1 MKAKFKGSGVALVTP
16 FNQLGEVDYEVLA
29 KLLEFKISNSTDAII
44 VNGTTAESATLSYEE
59 QLSVIDFVV
68 KTVSGRIPV
77 IAGTGSNN
85 TAHMVKL
92 SLEAEK
98 LGVDGL
104 LCVTPYY
111 LKTTQEGLYQHF
123 LAVHDA
129 VSIPII
135 LYNVPG
141 RTNMNLS
148 PETTQSLSLLPKIIG
163 LKDASGDLKQTQMVI
178 DLCGPDF
185 AIYSGNDDLI
195 KEVVEM
201 GGLGVI
207 SVLANIL
214 PKETHLIA
222 SGTDFSLQSKYLPL
236 INLLFDEP
244 SPIPVKR
251 ALQLM
256 HYGSMHVRLPL
267 VNCTDSLTVLLEA
280 EMKEVELL

>member
-16 FNQLGEVDYEVLA
+16 FDSKGHIDYAVLSQLI
-29 KLLEFKISNSTDAII
+29 EFQINEKTDAIV

-59 QLSVIDFVV
+59 QCDLIDFVV
-68 KTVSGRIPV
+68 RAVSGRVPV

-111 LKTTQEGLYQHF
+111 LKTTQEGLYRHF

-141 RTNMNLS
+141 RTNMNLL
-148 PETTQSLSLLPKIIG
+148 PETTLRLSLLPKIIG
-163 LKDASGDLKQTQMVI
+163 LKDASGDLEQTQAVI

-185 AIYSGNDDLI
+185 AIYSGNDDMI
-195 KEVVEM
+195 QDVVEM

-222 SGTDFSLQSKYLPL
+222 SGLDFSFQTKYLPL
-236 INLLFDEP
+236 IDLLFAEP

-251 ALQLM
+251 ALSLM
-256 HYGSMHVRLPL
+256 HFESMHVRLPL
-267 VNCTDSLTVLLEA
+267 VACTDALSVLLEE
-280 EMKEVELL
+280 EMRRVEIL

>member
-16 FNQLGEVDYEVLA
+16 FDSKGAVDYDVLGN
-29 KLLEFKISNSTDAII
+29 LIEFQIENDTDAIV

-59 QLSVIDFVV
+59 QCEVIHFVV

-92 SLEAEK
+92 SLEAER

-141 RTNMNLS
+141 RTNMNLL

-163 LKDASGDLKQTQMVI
+163 LKDASGDLAQTQEVI
-178 DLCGPDF
+178 DLCGPEF
-185 AIYSGNDDLI
+185 AIYSGNDDMI
-195 KEVVEM
+195 KEVIEM
-201 GGLGVI
+201 GGMGVI

-222 SGTDFSLQSKYLPL
+222 RGLDFSLQSKYLSL
-236 INLLFDEP
+236 IDLLFEEP

-256 HYGSMHVRLPL
+256 HFGSMHVRLPL
-267 VNCTDSLTVLLEA
+267 VNCTDALTVLLEA
-280 EMKEVELL
+280 EMKTVAIL